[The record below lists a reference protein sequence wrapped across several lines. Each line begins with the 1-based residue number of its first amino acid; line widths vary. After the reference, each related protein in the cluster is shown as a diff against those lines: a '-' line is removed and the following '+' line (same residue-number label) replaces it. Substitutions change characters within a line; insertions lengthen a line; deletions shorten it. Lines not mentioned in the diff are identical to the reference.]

1 MQRRVFASPAFVLA
15 LVVSALA
22 APGAQAPAPAAQT
35 PAPPPVAQTAPPAP
49 APNAATPEN
58 ASTFIGDWAITAEGP
73 NGPATFALAVKTADG
88 KVTAEISSD
97 AQPLQAITDVT
108 KDDTSLVLRY
118 LFDYQGM
125 AVPVVVT
132 LTPSGEKVDAH
143 LDFADG
149 AYLMDGTAAKKKKK
163 A

>member
-1 MQRRVFASPAFVLA
+1 MQRRVFASPAFVVA

-22 APGAQAPAPAAQT
+22 APGAQAPAPAAQA
-35 PAPPPVAQTAPPAP
+35 PAPPSAAQTAAPAP

-58 ASTFIGDWAITAEGP
+58 ASTFIGDWTITAEGP

-97 AQPLQAITDVT
+97 AQPLQAITDLT
-108 KDDTSLVLRY
+108 RDDTSLVLRY

-132 LTPSGEKVDAH
+132 LTPSGEKVGAH

-149 AYLMDGTAAKKKKK
+149 AYLMDGTAAKKK

>member
-1 MQRRVFASPAFVLA
+1 MPSAVL
-15 LVVSALA
+15 
-22 APGAQAPAPAAQT
+22 
-35 PAPPPVAQTAPPAP
+35 AP

-58 ASTFIGDWAITAEGP
+58 ASTFIGDWTITAEGP
-73 NGPATFALAVKTADG
+73 NGPATFALSVKAGDG

-132 LTPSGEKVDAH
+132 LTPSGEKVGAH

-149 AYLMDGTAAKKKKK
+149 AYLMDGTAAKKK

>member
-1 MQRRVFASPAFVLA
+1 MQRRVIASPVFVLA
-15 LVVSALA
+15 LVGSALA
-22 APGAQAPAPAAQT
+22 APGAQPVAPVA
-35 PAPPPVAQTAPPAP
+35 PVAQTAAAAP
-49 APNAATPEN
+49 APTAATPEN
-58 ASTFIGDWAITAEGP
+58 ASTFIGDWTITAEGP
-73 NGPATFALAVKTADG
+73 NGPGTFALSVKAADG

-108 KDDTSLVLRY
+108 KDDASLVLRY
-118 LFDYQGM
+118 LFDYQGT

-132 LTPSGEKVDAH
+132 LTPSGEKVGAH

-149 AYLMDGTAAKKKKK
+149 AYLMEGTAAKKK